1 MVERQIVR
9 PYLGDMSSLRALW
22 TQKIL
27 AGQISAPTSVKP
39 QPAKRKKSLAVPIV
53 SFRGVVLGV
62 DPSVRG
68 TGLAVIECQGNGF
81 RYLASSTLSIPPKVH
96 FLGCLGIIH
105 REVVALLAQYPIGRV
120 GVEETI
126 FVQNFRTMQLLGC
139 ARGAALGPISAAGIE
154 IIQMSPKTIKQS
166 VTISGSADK
175 ALVQRM
181 VASILNHE
189 ILPPDEADAA
199 AAAIAASMGKNA
211 AILCP

>member
-1 MVERQIVR
+1 MQ
-9 PYLGDMSSLRALW
+9 SSRALW
-22 TQKIL
+22 TDRLGGLIGSQPKFNPKL
-27 AGQISAPTSVKP
+27 AARRKPQADPISA
-39 QPAKRKKSLAVPIV
+39 
-53 SFRGVVLGV
+53 FRGVVLGI

-68 TGLAVIECQGNGF
+68 TGLAVLECHGNTF
-81 RYLASSTLSIPPKVH
+81 QYLASSTLAIPPKVH

-105 REVVALLAQYPIGRV
+105 REIVALLNQYPIGRV

-181 VASILNHE
+181 VASILGRGV
-189 ILPPDEADAA
+189 LPPDEADAA
-199 AAAIAASMGKNA
+199 AAAIAASMGRNA
-211 AILCP
+211 SP